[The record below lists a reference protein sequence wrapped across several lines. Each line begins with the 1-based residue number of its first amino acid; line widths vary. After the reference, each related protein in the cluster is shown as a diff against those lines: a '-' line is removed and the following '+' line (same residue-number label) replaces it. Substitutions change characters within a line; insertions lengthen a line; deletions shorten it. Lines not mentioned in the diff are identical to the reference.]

1 MLQCCKYKMWT
12 FSVEIDAINNKS
24 HPIEVAFV

>member
-1 MLQCCKYKMWT
+1 MLQCCKNEIRV